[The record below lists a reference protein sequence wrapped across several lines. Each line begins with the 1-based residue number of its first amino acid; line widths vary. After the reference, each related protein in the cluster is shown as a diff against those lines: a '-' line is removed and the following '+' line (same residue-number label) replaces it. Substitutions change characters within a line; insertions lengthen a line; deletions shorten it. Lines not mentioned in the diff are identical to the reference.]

1 MSQDHGAAA
10 ITAWPELVVFVSPAT
25 TALSGL
31 YLKTPDGAPARPI
44 KALSLGDTN
53 QRPQMIVFTKELLIN
68 VVFAPVHQMCGHLG
82 RRRELAASLST
93 EYFLQLNT
101 YVR

>member
-10 ITAWPELVVFVSPAT
+10 ITAEPELVVFVSPART
-25 TALSGL
+25 PLSGL

-53 QRPQMIVFTKELLIN
+53 QRPQMIVLTKEFLIN
-68 VVFAPVHQMCGHLG
+68 VLLALVHQMCGHLG
-82 RRRELAASLST
+82 RRRELVAS
-93 EYFLQLNT
+93 
-101 YVR
+101 